1 MLQKIID
8 GESLEIF
15 QENACDGVDFINVTS
30 LQCADWNTNVKS
42 LHHRLFLEFVPKTSC
57 L

>member
-15 QENACDGVDFINVTS
+15 QENACDGVDFSKVTS
-30 LQCADWNTNVKS
+30 LQCADWNNNVKS
-42 LHHRLFLEFVPKTSC
+42 LHYRLFLELVPKTSC